1 MLNLNLDD
9 NEFGNVKYISYICKA
24 KTQNTL
30 ENKKLF
36 AFTCNYDT
44 ESELYRKV
52 MHVYNIIADIGLT
65 DKQIE
70 TLIMYIRYGY
80 SRETKEVVM
89 KELNFKSDNYIH
101 VMNHKLKKKG
111 MLVDNPYNKRKKD
124 ISEELQNI
132 KDFVEKRRSEKMLP
146 LLFREVK

>member
-1 MLNLNLDD
+1 
-9 NEFGNVKYISYICKA
+9 
-24 KTQNTL
+24 
-30 ENKKLF
+30 
-36 AFTCNYDT
+36 
-44 ESELYRKV
+44 

-111 MLVDNPYNKRKKD
+111 MLVDDTYNKRKKD
-124 ISEELQNI
+124 ISKELQNI

-146 LLFREVK
+146 LLFKEVK

>member
-1 MLNLNLDD
+1 M
-9 NEFGNVKYISYICKA
+9 
-24 KTQNTL
+24 
-30 ENKKLF
+30 KKGKFFTF
-36 AFTCNYDT
+36 ACNYDT
-44 ESELYRKV
+44 EAELYRKV

-80 SRETKEVVM
+80 SKETKEVVT

-111 MLVDNPYNKRKKD
+111 MLVDNVYNKRKKE
-124 ISEELQNI
+124 ISKELENI
-132 KDFVEKRRSEKMLP
+132 KNFVEKNKSEKMLP
-146 LLFREVK
+146 LLFRQRK

>member
-1 MLNLNLDD
+1 
-9 NEFGNVKYISYICKA
+9 
-24 KTQNTL
+24 
-30 ENKKLF
+30 
-36 AFTCNYDT
+36 
-44 ESELYRKV
+44 

-146 LLFREVK
+146 LLFKEIK

>member
-1 MLNLNLDD
+1 
-9 NEFGNVKYISYICKA
+9 
-24 KTQNTL
+24 
-30 ENKKLF
+30 
-36 AFTCNYDT
+36 
-44 ESELYRKV
+44 

-80 SRETKEVVM
+80 SKETKEVVT

-111 MLVDNPYNKRKKD
+111 MLVDNVYNKRKKE
-124 ISEELQNI
+124 ISKELENI
-132 KDFVEKRRSEKMLP
+132 KNFVEKNKSEKMLP
-146 LLFREVK
+146 LLFRQRK